1 MKFIPQSQLDKAA
14 WNQFVEKNSS
24 EPFSYSWYLD
34 SCAADW
40 CIFIDDQWENGIA
53 LPFSSNLGIE
63 SLTPVIF
70 GRTLDFIG
78 NDAQFQANAL
88 EAIQKRFKIGHLQT
102 ARKIPFQPEI
112 SKVHQIIDAEIKL
125 GSQAK
130 RMLKKAEKAGIIIQ
144 QTNDWEKIISI
155 AETELTAKISEFN
168 TLNLNRLRNLAQAL
182 SDSNKLMCLGIY
194 ENQQLTGGMLFVTT
208 PQTNI
213 YLKGSALPASK
224 QQGGMYLC
232 MHTFILQTLSESK
245 TFDFGG
251 SSVAGVRRFNYNF
264 GGKDQNYYAYLWD
277 RSPGWYRFL
286 KKTHQK
292 LKKK

>member
-102 ARKIPFQPEI
+102 ARKLAIQPEEVR
-112 SKVHQIIDAEIKL
+112 VHQVIESEIKL

-144 QTNDWEKIISI
+144 QTADWKKIIAI